1 MEGSLVI
8 REALAVAVL
17 VGVSAG
23 RAAPASPRGGQA
35 DSARTAAAPTTTAQT
50 TAAQTTAAQTTAAQ
64 TTAAQTT
71 AAQTTAA
78 QTTATQTTATQT
90 TATQTTAT
98 QTTAAQTTAA
108 QKPGADQ
115 TPPDD
120 NSLQRYRT
128 PFEVLTERTIGAA
141 SRAVRFDWRRSSFQL
156 ALTGSQLLELN
167 NFTSGRLG
175 LLLRKPFGDLMAELG
190 VAWVFTGGSPSSD
203 TLALTPYRQ
212 VGRPSRL
219 EIDLNAA
226 YPLAEGVATA
236 RVGFFPATE
245 LVFSIDAGLR
255 YRYYPGELS
264 GQSFG
269 DVAKAVLAPRLSS
282 DELDNL
288 EGRRLPGMRIDPSR
302 YDLLLGFSLDLYFGS
317 GGFLSP
323 RVMVAPSFTG
333 ASETKLGWWWE
344 LTLGAGWAF

>member
-1 MEGSLVI
+1 MI
-8 REALAVAVL
+8 REALAIAL
-17 VGVSAG
+17 LLGVGAG
-23 RAAPASPRGGQA
+23 AAPAPSPGGPAVVASPHEDAQGTPA
-35 DSARTAAAPTTTAQT
+35 PRDEAAPTTGEKATAP
-50 TAAQTTAAQTTAAQ
+50 ARPA
-64 TTAAQTT
+64 
-71 AAQTTAA
+71 
-78 QTTATQTTATQT
+78 
-90 TATQTTAT
+90 
-98 QTTAAQTTAA
+98 
-108 QKPGADQ
+108 KADGD
-115 TPPDD
+115 TPPPPEEDT
-120 NSLQRYRT
+120 SLQRYRT

-141 SRAVRFDWRRSSFQL
+141 SRAVRFDWRRSRFQL
-156 ALTGSQLLELN
+156 AITGSQLLELN
-167 NFTSGRLG
+167 NFSSGRLG

-190 VAWVFTGGSPSSD
+190 VAWVFTGGSPSTD

-245 LVFSIDAGLR
+245 LVFSFDAGIR

-264 GQSFG
+264 GQGFG
-269 DVAKAVLAPRLSS
+269 DVAKAILAPRLSS
-282 DELDNL
+282 EELDNL